1 MASEPQIIE
10 GTKSFQKVM
19 GGEPETYIESGD
31 RLSRFQDLVEDIG
44 PSSQGFDSRQ

>member
-19 GGEPETYIESGD
+19 GGEPETSIESGD
-31 RLSRFQDLVEDIG
+31 RLPRFQDLPVVSIVVPFLG
-44 PSSQGFDSRQ
+44 GTL